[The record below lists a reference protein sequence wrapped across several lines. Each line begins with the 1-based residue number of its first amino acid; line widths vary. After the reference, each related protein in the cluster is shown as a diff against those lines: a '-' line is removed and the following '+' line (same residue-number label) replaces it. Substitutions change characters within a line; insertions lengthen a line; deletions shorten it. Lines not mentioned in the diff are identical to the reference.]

1 MFNMP
6 LVRLT
11 YRVMPHL
18 TISETAGKEK
28 RIRPIWMWE
37 SAVINIKKKKKHS
50 SKQTMSITSF

>member
-1 MFNMP
+1 MP

-28 RIRPIWMWE
+28 RIRPI
-37 SAVINIKKKKKHS
+37 
-50 SKQTMSITSF
+50 